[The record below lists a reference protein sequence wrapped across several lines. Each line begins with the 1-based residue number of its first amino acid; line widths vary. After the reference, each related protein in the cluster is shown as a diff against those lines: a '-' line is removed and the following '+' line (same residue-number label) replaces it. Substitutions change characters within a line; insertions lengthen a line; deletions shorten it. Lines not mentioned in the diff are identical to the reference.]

1 MNFECILYEKDQG
14 VATIKLNRPEVL
26 NAMNKQLWLDLQAA
40 LEDARKDEQVKALII
55 TGEGRAFSTGADL
68 KESKTRSV
76 EEYRN
81 YLVELQEG
89 SRKIIRFEKPTIAAI
104 NGYALGS
111 GYELALAC
119 DIRIAAEE
127 AQIGSPEAMVTSSVT
142 GGAFRLIQNLI
153 GPGKAKEL
161 LFTGQYIDGK
171 EAERIGLVN
180 TSVPLKQLESAAREM
195 AEKIVANSA
204 VSIKMIKK
212 GLQMAQS
219 GISLDALMDFEIEA
233 CLTCVSTKERQGS
246 LKEVENRKKEKGK
259 KGKKVPVTLLRYNSS
274 RHYTLPSSRSQT
286 KRQQNCKA
294 VTGTICHLLTRPR
307 RDRSARPFSA
317 RDVAFRS

>member
-1 MNFECILYEKDQG
+1 MNFECILYDKEQG
-14 VATIKLNRPEVL
+14 VARINLNRPGVL
-26 NAMNKQLWLDLQAA
+26 NAMNKQLWIDFKAA
-40 LEDARKDEQVKALII
+40 LEDAAIDPQVKALII

-68 KESKTRSV
+68 KESKTRTI
-76 EEYRN
+76 EEYRD
-81 YLVELQEG
+81 YLVELQET
-89 SRKIIRFEKPTIAAI
+89 SRKVIRFEKPTIAAI

-119 DIRIAAEE
+119 DIRIAAED
-127 AQIGSPEAMVTSSVT
+127 AQIGSPEATVTSSVT

-161 LFTGQYIDGK
+161 LFTGKYIDGT

-180 TSVPLKQLESAAREM
+180 KAVPLKDLESAAREM

-204 VSIKMIKK
+204 ISLKMIKK

-233 CLTCVSTKERQGS
+233 CLTCVSTKEREES
-246 LKEVENRKKEKGK
+246 LKEFEERKKK
-259 KGKKVPVTLLRYNSS
+259 
-274 RHYTLPSSRSQT
+274 
-286 KRQQNCKA
+286 
-294 VTGTICHLLTRPR
+294 
-307 RDRSARPFSA
+307 
-317 RDVAFRS
+317 